1 MNNNEVYSLY
11 VTDYT
16 RNDLITPVQADWCP
30 PELNDHVLKME
41 MWDAASK
48 IGTTME
54 PGTYYAMSNARMR
67 FSRGGYLEAKMVLPK
82 ITRLSEEDAGRIPHL
97 KELLE

>member
-1 MNNNEVYSLY
+1 MNNNEVFSLY

-16 RNDLITPVQADWCP
+16 KHDLMTPVQADWCP
-30 PELNDHVLKME
+30 PELNDCALKIE

-48 IGTTME
+48 IGPTME
-54 PGTYYAMSNARMR
+54 PGTYYAMSNVRMR
-67 FSRGGYLEAKMVLPK
+67 ISRGGYLEAKVVLPK